1 MAKLECH
8 FFPDNPAC
16 WQCPRCQANY
26 SEKCIPAGH
35 SHHWGKRGPR
45 CIRCETEL
53 HYLGNATDAKPFW
66 QMLPHFFSY
75 PLHRNSLTV
84 IGLLALLSILM
95 MGFIFSVILFLFGL
109 SILVKYG
116 LTIIECRGRG
126 KVEPP
131 NLSDVL
137 GPDENSLFLR
147 QMALMFLLMLAVYGA
162 YTLNSSLGFVVS
174 LFVTFAMPASIMLL
188 AVDKSVR
195 RALNPLAQISLM
207 LAVGWP
213 YLLLW
218 LCIQIVSAG
227 PMYLS
232 ELLLF
237 LLPDVMVLPMLVAVS
252 AYFAFV
258 LYTMMGYV
266 LFEYQQELGLAAAVE
281 PQQMEVRDFEK
292 AKALGEARVL
302 IKDGDY
308 MRARASLRKV
318 LDLVHDDI
326 ELHLHYHKLLMLLDD
341 NQALAN
347 HGEYF
352 VELAARQGCL
362 GKAVP
367 VVVDVQK
374 RVPDFRLKDMGLA
387 LELARHLQLQ
397 GQHRALVRL
406 FHNLHKTH
414 GQDPLLPEA
423 YFLVASVLFDKLNDD
438 VKAMALIEFLLK
450 KNPQH
455 QDRAQWLALRATLAS
470 LP

>member
-1 MAKLECH
+1 
-8 FFPDNPAC
+8 
-16 WQCPRCQANY
+16 CQANY

-95 MGFIFSVILFLFGL
+95 MGFIFSVIFFLFGL

-237 LLPDVMVLPMLVAVS
+237 LLPDVM
-252 AYFAFV
+252 
-258 LYTMMGYV
+258 
-266 LFEYQQELGLAAAVE
+266 
-281 PQQMEVRDFEK
+281 
-292 AKALGEARVL
+292 
-302 IKDGDY
+302 
-308 MRARASLRKV
+308 
-318 LDLVHDDI
+318 
-326 ELHLHYHKLLMLLDD
+326 
-341 NQALAN
+341 
-347 HGEYF
+347 
-352 VELAARQGCL
+352 
-362 GKAVP
+362 
-367 VVVDVQK
+367 
-374 RVPDFRLKDMGLA
+374 
-387 LELARHLQLQ
+387 
-397 GQHRALVRL
+397 
-406 FHNLHKTH
+406 
-414 GQDPLLPEA
+414 
-423 YFLVASVLFDKLNDD
+423 
-438 VKAMALIEFLLK
+438 
-450 KNPQH
+450 
-455 QDRAQWLALRATLAS
+455 
-470 LP
+470 